1 MKKIF
6 QKIIIYFTILL
17 LVCFPIIPTFAD
29 SGFDGS
35 YDNGT
40 SSSGWSGSSSSSSGS
55 DSSSSSGGGSSSSQ
69 GSTGYQHGDI
79 DNFFTILIGLS
90 VVFIF
95 MTTFLIII
103 NSFLCKESQKKI
115 ASDPSSIKP
124 YNKNIILQVL
134 PDFDESIFLN
144 HVYNIYKTVQIAWM
158 NFDYDT
164 LKKYTT
170 ETLYNTYTSQLETLK
185 IKNEQNIM
193 KDFEL
198 IKVNIDG
205 MNIQNNVVYIRVHML
220 LSCFDYI
227 SKPSGEI
234 IRGNDKRK
242 VVYEYS
248 MIFTRTICD
257 APNKCPNC
265 GAQLD
270 NANSTTCPYCR
281 SYIVNNNYDWILYGK
296 KVIAQTENF
305 KN

>member
-1 MKKIF
+1 MKKGL
-6 QKIIIYFTILL
+6 KKVIINIVLL
-17 LVCFPIIPTFAD
+17 LAICFPFITSLAD

-35 YDNGT
+35 YD
-40 SSSGWSGSSSSSSGS
+40 SGSSSSSW
-55 DSSSSSGGGSSSSQ
+55 SSSSSSSSSSRR
-69 GSTGYQHGDI
+69 GSNSSYGNTGYQQGDI
-79 DNFFTILIGLS
+79 ADFFTILIALS
-90 VVFIF
+90 IIFIL
-95 MTTFLIII
+95 MTTFLIIT
-103 NSFLCKESQKKI
+103 NSFLCKKSKKKT
-115 ASDPSSIKP
+115 ANDPLSIQP

-134 PDFDESIFLN
+134 PDFDESTFLN
-144 HVYNIYKTVQIAWM
+144 RVYNIYKTIQIAWM
-158 NFDYDT
+158 NFDYNT

-185 IKNEQNIM
+185 IQNEQNIM

-205 MNIQNNVVYIRVHML
+205 MNIQNNVVYIKVHMR

-227 SKPSGEI
+227 SKTSGEI

-248 MIFTRTICD
+248 MIFTRTISD

-270 NANSTTCPYCR
+270 NTNSATCPYCR

-305 KN
+305 RN

>member
-1 MKKIF
+1 MF
-6 QKIIIYFTILL
+6 
-17 LVCFPIIPTFAD
+17 LVVIVIVDCF
-29 SGFDGS
+29 
-35 YDNGT
+35 
-40 SSSGWSGSSSSSSGS
+40 
-55 DSSSSSGGGSSSSQ
+55 
-69 GSTGYQHGDI
+69 
-79 DNFFTILIGLS
+79 
-90 VVFIF
+90 
-95 MTTFLIII
+95 
-103 NSFLCKESQKKI
+103 I
-115 ASDPSSIKP
+115 ASYLLKTDPIQSKDLDSMLAYKNPNMKP
-124 YNKNIILQVL
+124 YNFEELQKLL
-134 PDFDESIFLN
+134 PDFDESTFLN

-205 MNIQNNVVYIRVHML
+205 MNIQNNVVYIRVHMR

-227 SKPSGEI
+227 SKTNGEI

-296 KVIAQTENF
+296 KVIEQTENF